1 MGRIPLTAGFTI
13 MPEGEHILRIYDLS
27 WDEEFGKL
35 IIKLINAKGV
45 TVQERFTLKDANEE
59 YNNGALNAF
68 SNLAKAALDD
78 EDAEDVDPE
87 DLIDHYIKAEIVH
100 AVVQDKNDPSKS
112 RTFANIR
119 ARYPAPNGFEGTA
132 TNRALNLG
140 RNGQM
145 KNAPKPQAQAAAE
158 PAPAQS
164 GLDLDALL
172 G

>member
-1 MGRIPLTAGFTI
+1 MGRIPLTSGFTI
-13 MPEGEHILRIYDLS
+13 MPEGEHILRIYDVDF
-27 WDEEFGKL
+27 DEEFGKL

-87 DLIDHYIKAEIVH
+87 DLIDHYIKGEVVH
-100 AVVQDKNDPSKS
+100 AVVEDKKDPSKT
-112 RTFANIR
+112 RTYANIR
-119 ARYPAPNGFEGTA
+119 ARYPAPNGFEGQA

-145 KNAPKPQAQAAAE
+145 KNAPKPQAAAE